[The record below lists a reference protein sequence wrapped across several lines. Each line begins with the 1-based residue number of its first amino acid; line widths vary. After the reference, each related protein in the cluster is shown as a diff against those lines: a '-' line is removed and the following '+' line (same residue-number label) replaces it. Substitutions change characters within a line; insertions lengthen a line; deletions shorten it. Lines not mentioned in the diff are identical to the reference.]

1 MKRYYLALERGAL
14 RTSMHPLVGPTT
26 IGRGPDNAIII
37 EEITASRSHA
47 SVSFLGGAWTVEDLG
62 STNGIFVAGKRITK
76 TALRPGDTFH
86 IGAYTFCLVEM
97 EVPGDQ
103 MHLSDTMQILS
114 VNIET
119 MGGLSRGSGTSH
131 DAERLQAVIAA
142 IPFFSSLG
150 EAELGRLASTSTLHI
165 FQPGEIIIRQGDP
178 GRSVFLI
185 LHGRVRVFTRDY
197 KGQELELAVLEA
209 SQFFGEMSCLTGQPR
224 SGYVEAVENS
234 ALIELSYA
242 AMYKLVQE
250 HPQVKQTLVQYY
262 RERTEG
268 TKQKREEAGVPERRR
283 TQRVDVEIPVAFNL
297 VSAEG
302 ATETQST
309 RTCRGIS
316 RNLSTTGL
324 VVECRGVVPGTLTCG
339 TRLRLL
345 IQLTAPDGK
354 VRAVGEIRRFQAAAG
369 EGKGPLLAIEF
380 VAIAQADTKALTAF
394 LHGEDHLE

>member
-1 MKRYYLALERGAL
+1 
-14 RTSMHPLVGPTT
+14 MHPLVAPTT

-47 SVSFLGGAWTVEDLG
+47 SVSFLEGAWTVEDLG
-62 STNGIFVAGKRITK
+62 STNGVFVAGKRITK
-76 TALRPGDTFH
+76 AALRPGDTFH

-103 MHLSDTMQILS
+103 THLSDTMQILS

-119 MGGLSRGSGTSH
+119 MGSPSRGSGTSPNQ
-131 DAERLQAVIAA
+131 EQLQAVIAA

-150 EAELGRLASTSTLHI
+150 EPELDRLASTATLHI

-185 LHGRVRVFTRDY
+185 LDGRVRVFTRDY

-209 SQFFGEMSCLTGQPR
+209 SQFFGEMSFLTGQPR

-242 AMYKLVQE
+242 TMYNLVQE

-268 TKQKREEAGVPERRR
+268 TKQKRGEAGVPERRR
-283 TQRVDVEIPVAFNL
+283 TQRVDVEIPVAFAL
-297 VSAEG
+297 LLLPKEG
-302 ATETQST
+302 ASQAQPTTT
-309 RTCRGIS
+309 YRGIS

-324 VVECRGVVPGTLTCG
+324 VVECRGVVPGTLTLG

-345 IQLTAPDGK
+345 IQLPAPDGK
-354 VRAVGEIRRFQAAAG
+354 VRAVGEIRRFQTAAG
-369 EGKGPLLAIEF
+369 EGTGPFLAIEF
-380 VAIAQADTKALTAF
+380 VAMAQADTKALTAF